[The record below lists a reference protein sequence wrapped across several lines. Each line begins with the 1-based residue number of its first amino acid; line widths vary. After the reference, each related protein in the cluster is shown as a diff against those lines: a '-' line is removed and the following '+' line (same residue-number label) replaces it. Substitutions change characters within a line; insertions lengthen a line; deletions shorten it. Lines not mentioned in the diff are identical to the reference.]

1 MSHRLASN
9 KSAGSGGTASDFDE
23 TMPYNVDTALENV
36 LPEPAPLPDL
46 TPQRFA
52 DLKMLREK
60 TLPLPGDMEVRVDIT
75 KNWLNVSN
83 KFAVL
88 AGLVLFISC

>member
-9 KSAGSGGTASDFDE
+9 KSAGSGGTPSDFDE

-60 TLPLPGDMEVRVDIT
+60 TLPLPGDMEVRVRHNQ
-75 KNWLNVSN
+75 K
-83 KFAVL
+83 
-88 AGLVLFISC
+88 LVERFQQICSFSWASLVY